1 MDFTQAKQRI
11 EQLKAVLWENSR
23 KYYVENAP
31 TMSDYEYD
39 QLMHE
44 LEALETQYPEYAT
57 EDSPTRRVGSDL
69 ETPEIQA
76 ATGREF
82 AKYPHRYPMLSL
94 GNTYSIQEVEE
105 FADRASKTLE
115 SAFSYCCELKFDG
128 TAICLTYRKGKL
140 FRALTRGD
148 GVMGDDVTEN
158 ARRIAS
164 IPQKLQGTGWPEEF
178 EIRGEVLMPYESFD
192 RLNHE
197 RELQE
202 EPLFANP
209 RNAASGSLKLL
220 DPEEVGRRGLFCTLY
235 HIPVGQVDY
244 PTHDEALKAAASWGL
259 PVSDK
264 RRICRSIGEIEDFI
278 GYWDSARKDLPY
290 ATDGIVIKINELA
303 CQSLLGYTAKSPR
316 WAVAYKFKAEQA
328 CTPILSIDYQVGR
341 TGAVTPV
348 ANLSPVLLSGTM
360 VKRAT
365 LVNEDQIRS
374 LDIHEGDWVYVEKGG
389 EIIPKITGVEES
401 KRQPGARI
409 PVFPSVCPD
418 CGTPLVREE
427 GEAKWFCPN
436 SQGCPTQ
443 IKGRLEHF
451 VSRKAMN
458 ILCGEAT
465 IDQLYR
471 LNLVTLPSHLY
482 ALKADQLVMLEGWK
496 ERAAARF
503 LESVKASLNVP
514 FERVLFAIGIRFVG
528 ETTARDVARH
538 FGSVDAIASASR
550 EELLEVPEVG
560 DVIADSIFRYFLDVE
575 NCREVEALRAAGLKM
590 SVEAGAARRSDALS
604 GKTIVIS
611 GNFSVS
617 RDEMKALIEAHGGKN
632 SGSVS
637 GKTDYLL
644 AGTKPGPEKLKKAA
658 ELGVA
663 VIGEDDFMKII
674 DGDGMTIEGDGISLS
689 SAKNIADATERD
701 IPSPGNT
708 PHNNTDVSSGEGKS
722 FPEASAIHSAQ
733 GKDFPS
739 SNDIIEPTLF

>member
-1 MDFTQAKQRI
+1 MDFTAAKHRI
-11 EQLKAVLWENSR
+11 EQLKAILWENSR

-44 LEALETQYPEYAT
+44 LEALEAQYPQYAT

-69 ETPEIQA
+69 ETPEVQA
-76 ATGREF
+76 STGREF
-82 AKYPHRYPMLSL
+82 AKYPHKYPMLSL

-115 SAFSYCCELKFDG
+115 SAFTWCCELKFDG

-164 IPQKLQGTGWPEEF
+164 IPETLQGTGWPEEF

-220 DPEEVGRRGLFCTLY
+220 NPEEVGRRGLFCTLY

-244 PTHDEALKAAASWGL
+244 PTHDEALKAAESWGL

-278 GYWDSARKDLPY
+278 GYWDTARKDLPY

-389 EIIPKITGVEES
+389 EIIPKITGVELS
-401 KRQPGARI
+401 KRVSGAL
-409 PVFPSVCPD
+409 PPAFPTVCPD
-418 CGTPLVREE
+418 CGTPLVKPE
-427 GEAKWFCPN
+427 GEARWFCPN
-436 SQGCPTQ
+436 TEGCPTQ

-458 ILCGEAT
+458 ILAGEAT
-465 IDQLYR
+465 VEQLY
-471 LNLVTLPSHLY
+471 NLDLVHTPADLY
-482 ALKADQLVMLEGWK
+482 ALREHHLLMLEGWK
-496 ERAAARF
+496 EKSARRF
-503 LESVKASLNVP
+503 LDSLRDSRKVP
-514 FERVLFAIGIRFVG
+514 FERVLFAIGIRYVG

-538 FGSVDAIASASR
+538 FGSIEALADASL
-550 EELLEVPEVG
+550 EDLLAVPEVG
-560 DVIADSIFRYFLDVE
+560 DVIADSIYNYFRSPANLE
-575 NCREVEALRAAGLKM
+575 EIERLKAAGLQFSLEKKEGP
-590 SVEAGAARRSDALS
+590 VFGALS

-611 GNFSVS
+611 GNFSIS

-658 ELGVA
+658 ELGVS
-663 VIGEDDFMKII
+663 VIDETQFRELIGSS
-674 DGDGMTIEGDGISLS
+674 EGNRFS
-689 SAKNIADATERD
+689 SAKNYADATENLFPSETSQNHYSSED
-701 IPSPGNT
+701 IPSAG
-708 PHNNTDVSSGEGKS
+708 
-722 FPEASAIHSAQ
+722 
-733 GKDFPS
+733 
-739 SNDIIEPTLF
+739 DIIEPTLF